1 MAADRQALPE
11 SCRQTG
17 CAPSSAD
24 QQQSLSFLPARLT
37 NQLSKQA
44 LRSRALCNGRGGTRA
59 VPSAPPSPSHH
70 PPTRGCGT
78 PGDQLQER
86 HAETCV
92 PVCLSAY
99 LSGRIH
105 LKITSGIKTALAR
118 ACDSTSAA
126 GSVNTESE
134 DPDLF
139 QPGNDPATIKHNT
152 GRTVA
157 AAVLPSHSHLG
168 TYCPGDTP
176 MLLLL

>member
-1 MAADRQALPE
+1 M
-11 SCRQTG
+11 
-17 CAPSSAD
+17 
-24 QQQSLSFLPARLT
+24 
-37 NQLSKQA
+37 
-44 LRSRALCNGRGGTRA
+44 
-59 VPSAPPSPSHH
+59 
-70 PPTRGCGT
+70 
-78 PGDQLQER
+78 
-86 HAETCV
+86 

-176 MLLLL
+176 MLLLLSGSVSAGEDDAGGGSSVCLTDMSAWRSR